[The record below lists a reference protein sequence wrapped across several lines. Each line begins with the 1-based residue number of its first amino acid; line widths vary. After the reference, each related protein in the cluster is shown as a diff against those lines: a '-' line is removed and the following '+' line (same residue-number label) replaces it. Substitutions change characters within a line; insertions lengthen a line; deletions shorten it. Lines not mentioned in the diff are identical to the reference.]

1 MQIYVGGM
9 YQGKLAYVLQ
19 HTESLSVTDGAV
31 CTVEEAL
38 SAQILHHFHLF
49 VRRLMEKHLP
59 VSTFVDRLCSE
70 NPDCIVICDE
80 VGCGVV
86 PTHAFERRYRETVGR
101 CCCRI
106 AAKSDTVVRVTCG
119 VGQRIK

>member
-9 YQGKLAYVLQ
+9 YQGKLAYVLR
-19 HTESLSVTDGAV
+19 HTDCRSVTDGAV

-38 SAQILHHFHLF
+38 SAEVLHHFHMF
-49 VRRLMEKHLP
+49 VHRMLENHLP
-59 VSTFVDRLCSE
+59 VSVFLDRFCEE

-86 PTHAFERRYRETVGR
+86 PANEFDRKYRETVGR

-106 AAKSDTVVRVTCG
+106 ASKADTVVRITCG
-119 VGQRIK
+119 VAQRIK